1 MTKLYDG
8 QLTDLLSGNGLSY
21 NPDVIAFSYA
31 VQQEKQRI
39 MRLAQQTRTLAVID
53 ELPEPVLDVLS
64 VELRTPYYLESMS
77 IEDKRNVIKN
87 TLSWYKYAGT
97 PYAVIELVE
106 TLFGTGT
113 IVEWFNYEE
122 GPYTPGTFDITTG
135 APMTEDILTSL
146 TRIIQKVKNSRSHL
160 RKITILR
167 DVKAAEKAAAYVQS
181 WPCVTISNV
190 LTAKRNEKA
199 VAYGGAATNTVSRV
213 TIK

>member
-8 QLTDLLSGNGLSY
+8 QITDLLSGNGLSY
-21 NPDVIAFSYA
+21 NSDVIAFSYA

-64 VELRTPYYLESMS
+64 VELRTPYYLERMS
-77 IEDKRNVIKN
+77 IEEKRSIIKG

-106 TLFGTGT
+106 TLFGTGE

-122 GPYTPGTFDITTG
+122 GPFTPGTFDITTA
-135 APMTEDILTSL
+135 APMTENILESL
-146 TRIIQKVKNSRSHL
+146 NLIVQKVKNSRSHL

-167 DVKAAEKAAAYVQS
+167 DIRAMAYS
-181 WPCVTISNV
+181 GAVTNSV
-190 LTAKRNEKA
+190 AKI
-199 VAYGGAATNTVSRV
+199 
-213 TIK
+213 TIM